1 MTRKY
6 YIHNMF
12 WGYFM
17 AACIL
22 YASYGDDEPKMIA
35 LRIFGLASAILFPF
49 SRFLIEKAALRY
61 TKKEFWKTGF
71 FKDGV
76 PKTYLMTL
84 YFIFIFMTSIPIG
97 VLSVCF
103 EIKNVTAKI

>member
-22 YASYGDDEPKMIA
+22 YASYGDDEPKIIA

-61 TKKEFWKTGF
+61 TKKNFGKQVF
-71 FKDGV
+71 
-76 PKTYLMTL
+76 LRM
-84 YFIFIFMTSIPIG
+84 
-97 VLSVCF
+97 VCQKH
-103 EIKNVTAKI
+103 I

>member
-6 YIHNMF
+6 YINNMF
-12 WGYFM
+12 WGYLM

-22 YASYGDDEPKMIA
+22 YASYGDNDPKIIA
-35 LRIFGLASAILFPF
+35 LRIFGLVSAILFPF
-49 SRFLIEKAALRY
+49 SRLLIEKTALRY